1 MLAENDL
8 PHDDDDFD
16 APDPLPIQKDEPDD
30 PDEFDEEDYEEDL
43 EDYDELDIFDEDDE
57 ETDEDEDEEDAEEEE
72 DEYEFVEIDLED
84 ADVDE
89 LKEVLGYRLAY
100 ELIESDTVGLYEEMD
115 KLCQLA
121 PKERATKLQMQ
132 AVNKAIRRAKI
143 LLEGDAIIDE
153 ISEFP
158 IRRELPEY
166 RDAVTILRQVL
177 QAMKR
182 YAEGSSAY
190 LWSPQFEAQLEAAG
204 IGEDDAVDPLTEV

>member
-121 PKERATKLQMQ
+121 PKERA
-132 AVNKAIRRAKI
+132 
-143 LLEGDAIIDE
+143 
-153 ISEFP
+153 
-158 IRRELPEY
+158 
-166 RDAVTILRQVL
+166 
-177 QAMKR
+177 
-182 YAEGSSAY
+182 
-190 LWSPQFEAQLEAAG
+190 
-204 IGEDDAVDPLTEV
+204 